1 MTKQE
6 YMTLMNSLSFCC
18 IMKLCEKN
26 LNVMNIAERIERYG
40 HMENPVHFSNKWHVL
55 YVGRM
60 ANMFRRA
67 AIMGATKDELADI
80 GNQLMIGIDAMKYR
94 LNYKQAEEDHH
105 ISDLEEKYSIEHFM
119 AHDASEF
126 QDPMHI
132 VLSV

>member
-6 YMTLMNSLSFCC
+6 YTTLMKALSIRY

-26 LNVMNIAERIERYG
+26 LNVISMAERIERYG
-40 HMENPVHFSNKWHVL
+40 HIEKWTGFSNKGHAM

-60 ANMFRRA
+60 VNMFRRA

-80 GNQLMIGIDAMKYR
+80 GNQLMIGIDAMKHH

-105 ISDLEEKYSIEHFM
+105 IPALKEKYSMKHFM

-126 QDPMHI
+126 QDPLI
-132 VLSV
+132 NWT

>member
-6 YMTLMNSLSFCC
+6 YMTFMNSLPIRY

-26 LNVMNIAERIERYG
+26 LNVISMAERIERYG
-40 HMENPVHFSNKWHVL
+40 HVEKWTGFSDKGHVM

-80 GNQLMIGIDAMKYR
+80 GNQLMIGIDAMKHR

-105 ISDLEEKYSIEHFM
+105 IPTLKEKYSMKHFM

-126 QDPMHI
+126 PDPLI
-132 VLSV
+132 NWN